1 MGKNEDL
8 AKLLLRVMVGGL
20 LIFHGFSKI
29 IHGVGVVKAIFLAQ
43 GIPTFFAY
51 FAYVGEVIA
60 PLLIILGVYARW
72 SALVVAGTIAVA
84 LFTTQIGAFFSVNQF
99 GGWALELQAF
109 YILGALSIFFLGSG
123 SYAFKKD

>member
-8 AKLLLRVMVGGL
+8 ARLLLRIMVGGL
-20 LIFHGFSKI
+20 LLFHGFSKI
-29 IHGVGVVKAIFLAQ
+29 IHGVGVVKTIFAAQ

-51 FAYVGEVIA
+51 FSYVGEVIA
-60 PLLIILGVYARW
+60 PILILLGVYTRW
-72 SALVVAGTIAVA
+72 SALLVAGTIFIA
-84 LFTTQIGAFFSVNQF
+84 LLTTQIGAFFSLNQF

-123 SYAFKKD
+123 SYAVKRD